1 MEEFELENELSIPNY
16 HEEFRKK
23 LIKIKKLRVRSMSCA
38 DEVLISKKYVPR
50 LK

>member
-1 MEEFELENELSIPNY
+1 MEEFELENELSVPNY

-23 LIKIKKLRVRSMSCA
+23 LIKIKKGRMRSMSCA
-38 DEVLISKKYVPR
+38 DEILFSKNYVPK

>member
-1 MEEFELENELSIPNY
+1 MEEFEFENELSVPNY

-23 LIKIKKLRVRSMSCA
+23 LNKIKKARMRSMSCA
-38 DEVLISKKYVPR
+38 DEILFSNKYVPK

>member
-1 MEEFELENELSIPNY
+1 MEEFELENELSVPNY

-23 LIKIKKLRVRSMSCA
+23 LNKIKKRRDRSMSCT
-38 DEVLISKKYVPR
+38 DEVLFSKKYVPK